1 IFNTYGPRM
10 AKDDGRVVSNFIT
23 QALAGKDITV
33 YGDGKQT
40 RSFCYVS
47 NLIMGIVNMMN
58 QDEFIGPVN
67 LGNPKEFTIL
77 ELAQKIIEMTKSESK
92 IIFEKLPQDDPIQR
106 KPDITLAKQKLGW
119 EPKIELSE
127 GLRTT
132 VSYFKEIL

>member
-1 IFNTYGPRM
+1 
-10 AKDDGRVVSNFIT
+10 
-23 QALAGKDITV
+23 
-33 YGDGKQT
+33 
-40 RSFCYVS
+40 
-47 NLIMGIVNMMN
+47 
-58 QDEFIGPVN
+58 
-67 LGNPKEFTIL
+67 
-77 ELAQKIIEMTKSESK
+77 MTKSESK